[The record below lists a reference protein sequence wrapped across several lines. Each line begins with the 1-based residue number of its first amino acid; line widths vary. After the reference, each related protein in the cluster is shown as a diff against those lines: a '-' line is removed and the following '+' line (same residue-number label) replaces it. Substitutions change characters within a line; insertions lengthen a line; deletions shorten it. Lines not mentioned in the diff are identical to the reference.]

1 LVSEQRTVLFVCLH
15 GMGMSRLA
23 AACFN
28 RVAPR
33 GWQAVSAGVE
43 PGETLSPTAA
53 RLLSGT
59 PAEPFLDRAAPRS
72 IDSAPAAER
81 VIAICNPSIRFDV
94 AGAEG
99 WDLTSAEFNEHMRD
113 EIRARA
119 EQLAEELATDR
130 GDVEA
135 AKD

>member
-15 GMGMSRLA
+15 GMGMSRLP

-28 RVAPR
+28 RVAPGR
-33 GWQAVSAGVE
+33 WQAISAGVE

-72 IDSAPAAER
+72 IDSAPAADR
-81 VIAICNPSIRFDV
+81 VIAICNPSIRFEV
-94 AGAEG
+94 PGAES
-99 WDLTSAEFNEHMRD
+99 WDLTSAEFDEHMRE

-119 EQLAEELATDR
+119 ELLAEELAIDR
-130 GDVEA
+130 GDVEVA
-135 AKD
+135 NG

>member
-1 LVSEQRTVLFVCLH
+1 
-15 GMGMSRLA
+15 MGMSRLA
-23 AACFN
+23 AAYFN

-43 PGETLSPTAA
+43 PGATLSPTAA

-59 PAEPFLDRAAPRS
+59 TAEPFLDRAAPRS

-81 VIAICNPSIRFDV
+81 VIAICNPAIHFEV
-94 AGAEG
+94 AGAES
-99 WDLTSAEFNEHMRD
+99 WDLTSAEFDDHMSE

-119 EQLAEELATDR
+119 ELLAEELAIDR
-130 GDVEA
+130 GD
-135 AKD
+135 

>member
-1 LVSEQRTVLFVCLH
+1 VSEQRTVLFVCLH

-99 WDLTSAEFNEHMRD
+99 WDLTSADFDEHMRE

-119 EQLAEELATDR
+119 ERLAVELAADRDDMELATS
-130 GDVEA
+130 
-135 AKD
+135 

>member
-1 LVSEQRTVLFVCLH
+1 
-15 GMGMSRLA
+15 MGMSRLA

-33 GWQAVSAGVE
+33 GWQAVRGGVE

-72 IDSAPAAER
+72 IDSAPAAAR
-81 VIAICNPSIRFDV
+81 VIAVFNPSIRFEV
-94 AGAEG
+94 PGAEG
-99 WDLTSAEFNEHMRD
+99 WDLTSADFDEHMRE

-119 EQLAEELATDR
+119 ERLAVELA
-130 GDVEA
+130 A
-135 AKD
+135 